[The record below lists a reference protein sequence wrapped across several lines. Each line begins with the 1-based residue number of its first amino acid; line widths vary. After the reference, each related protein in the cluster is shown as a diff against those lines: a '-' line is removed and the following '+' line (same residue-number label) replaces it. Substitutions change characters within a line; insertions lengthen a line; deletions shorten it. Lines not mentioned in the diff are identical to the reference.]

1 MDERTE
7 LFLGEEIV
15 PFRHLL
21 LTNLI
26 LFILGIAGIIS
37 FNWFGLA
44 FVAFVILNFSLQK
57 SITLFQISYDKK
69 LSVLSTYAKLM
80 EIAEQKEWKAD
91 ELKQIK
97 SQLSSASNAVK
108 QLSEMMNSL
117 NQRNNIIIST
127 ILNGLLFW
135 ELRKVINIEKWKNQY
150 ARQLPEW

>member
-1 MDERTE
+1 
-7 LFLGEEIV
+7 
-15 PFRHLL
+15 
-21 LTNLI
+21 
-26 LFILGIAGIIS
+26 
-37 FNWFGLA
+37 
-44 FVAFVILNFSLQK
+44 
-57 SITLFQISYDKK
+57 
-69 LSVLSTYAKLM
+69 M

-135 ELRKVINIEKWKNQY
+135 DYGK
-150 ARQLPEW
+150 